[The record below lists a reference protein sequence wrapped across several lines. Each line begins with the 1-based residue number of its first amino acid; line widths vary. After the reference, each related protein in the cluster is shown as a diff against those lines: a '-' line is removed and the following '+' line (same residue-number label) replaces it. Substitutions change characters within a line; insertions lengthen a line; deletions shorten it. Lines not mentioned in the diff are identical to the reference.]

1 MSEDIKPENGSIPP
15 RVTIKIPGQSGELAE
30 TPTAATVPTNKT
42 KTARISLD
50 QVTADP
56 GATQAASVSGV
67 GVASKT
73 IRLAPAMTGQVLISP
88 MPSVGKALS
97 GMIFEESKSQ
107 TSRISLESV
116 MAEMAGKSQDSPPK
130 TIKVKRPVLTTTP
143 KVAGL
148 SAESQADILPPA
160 AMAPPPPAGELV
172 SKSQTARVDIV
183 PEAVEAQ
190 QTQKK
195 TIKIRRADG
204 GAGESKPAG
213 RSISIARAEG
223 ESAEVTRTGVDV
235 PAPHGIFIAI
245 AAAAALVLCFML
257 YVLAAQANP
266 GLGWA
271 VGI

>member
-15 RVTIKIPGQSGELAE
+15 RVTIKIPGQSGELPEA
-30 TPTAATVPTNKT
+30 PTTATVPSNKA

-50 QVTADP
+50 QVTAEP
-56 GATQAASVSGV
+56 GAAPAAPASGV

-97 GMIFEESKSQ
+97 EMILEAPKSQ
-107 TSRISLESV
+107 TSRISLESA
-116 MAEMAGKSQDSPPK
+116 MAETGGKLQDSTPK
-130 TIKVKRPVLTTTP
+130 TIKVKRPVLSNAP
-143 KVAGL
+143 KVASL
-148 SAESQADILPPA
+148 SAEVQVE
-160 AMAPPPPAGELV
+160 PPPPASELI
-172 SKSQTARVDIV
+172 SKSQTARVDII
-183 PEAVEAQ
+183 PEAAEPQ

-204 GAGESKPAG
+204 GGDSKPAG

-223 ESAEVTRTGVDV
+223 ESAEASKSGADV
-235 PAPHGIFIAI
+235 PAPHGIFIAM

-257 YVLAAQANP
+257 YVLAAQTNP
-266 GLGWA
+266 SLGWP

>member
-15 RVTIKIPGQSGELAE
+15 RVKIKIPGQSGELAE
-30 TPTAATVPTNKT
+30 TPTAATVPANKT

-50 QVTADP
+50 QVTAEP
-56 GATQAASVSGV
+56 GATQTAPVSGV

-73 IRLAPAMTGQVLISP
+73 IRLAPAMTGQVLIST

-97 GMIFEESKSQ
+97 GMISEESKSQ

-116 MAEMAGKSQDSPPK
+116 MAEMAGKPQDSPPK

-148 SAESQADILPPA
+148 STESQTEVSPPA
-160 AMAPPPPAGELV
+160 AIVPPQPAGELI

-204 GAGESKPAG
+204 GAGDIKPVS
-213 RSISIARAEG
+213 RSVSIARAEG
-223 ESAEVTRTGVDV
+223 ESTEAAKNGADV
-235 PAPHGIFIAI
+235 PAPHGIFIAM

>member
-30 TPTAATVPTNKT
+30 TPTVATVPSNKA

-50 QVTADP
+50 QVTAEP

-67 GVASKT
+67 GVASKM

-97 GMIFEESKSQ
+97 GMIFEEPKSQ
-107 TSRISLESV
+107 TSRISLEAA
-116 MAEMAGKSQDSPPK
+116 MAETGAKRQDSAPK
-130 TIKVKRPVLTTTP
+130 TIKVKRPMLTTTP

-148 SAESQADILPPA
+148 SVEAQSEIPSSA
-160 AMAPPPPAGELV
+160 ATAQPPPAGELL
-172 SKSQTARVDIV
+172 SKSQTARVDII
-183 PEAVEAQ
+183 PEAAEPQ

-204 GAGESKPAG
+204 GAGDIKPVS
-213 RSISIARAEG
+213 RSMSIARAEG
-223 ESAEVTRTGVDV
+223 ESAEAPRTGAEVS
-235 PAPHGIFIAI
+235 APHGIFIAI

-257 YVLAAQANP
+257 YVLAAQTNP
-266 GLGWA
+266 ALGWP

>member
-30 TPTAATVPTNKT
+30 TPTAATVPVNKT
-42 KTARISLD
+42 KTSRISLD
-50 QVTADP
+50 QVTAEP
-56 GATQAASVSGV
+56 GATQAASVNGV

-73 IRLAPAMTGQVLISP
+73 IRLAPAMTGQVLISS
-88 MPSVGKALS
+88 MPSVGKVLS
-97 GMIFEESKSQ
+97 GMISAESKSQ
-107 TSRISLESV
+107 TSRISLESA
-116 MAEMAGKSQDSPPK
+116 MAETGTKSPDSVPK
-130 TIKVKRPVLTTTP
+130 TIKVKRPMLTTTP

-148 SAESQADILPPA
+148 SAESQSEAPPPA
-160 AMAPPPPAGELV
+160 TMAPPPPAGELL
-172 SKSQTARVDIV
+172 SKSQTARVDII
-183 PEAVEAQ
+183 PEAAEPQ

-204 GAGESKPAG
+204 GSGDIKTVG

-223 ESAEVTRTGVDV
+223 ESPEALKAGSDV
-235 PAPHGIFIAI
+235 PAPHGIFIAM

-266 GLGWA
+266 ELGWV

>member
-1 MSEDIKPENGSIPP
+1 MSDDIKPENGSIPP

-30 TPTAATVPTNKT
+30 TPTAATVPSNKT
-42 KTARISLD
+42 KTSRISLD
-50 QVTADP
+50 QVTAEP

-67 GVASKT
+67 GVASRT

-88 MPSVGKALS
+88 VPSVGKALS

-107 TSRISLESV
+107 TSRISLESAL
-116 MAEMAGKSQDSPPK
+116 AEMGGKSQDSAPK

-143 KVAGL
+143 KMAGL
-148 SAESQADILPPA
+148 STESHAEAPSPA
-160 AMAPPPPAGELV
+160 VMAPPPPAGELV

-183 PEAVEAQ
+183 PEAVESQ

-204 GAGESKPAG
+204 GGGEGKPMV
-213 RSISIARAEG
+213 RSMSIARTEG
-223 ESAEVTRTGVDV
+223 EAPEAGKDGSEVS
-235 PAPHGIFIAI
+235 APHGIFIAM

-257 YVLAAQANP
+257 YVLTAQANP
-266 GLGWA
+266 ALGWV

>member
-1 MSEDIKPENGSIPP
+1 MSDDIKPENGSIPP

-50 QVTADP
+50 QVTAEP

-73 IRLAPAMTGQVLISP
+73 IRLAPAMTNQVLISP

-97 GMIFEESKSQ
+97 GMISEESKSQ

-116 MAEMAGKSQDSPPK
+116 LAEMGGKPQESAPK
-130 TIKVKRPVLTTTP
+130 TIKVKRPVLTNMP
-143 KVAGL
+143 KVTSL
-148 SAESQADILPPA
+148 PAEVQPESPPRAIMVPPQA
-160 AMAPPPPAGELV
+160 AGELV

-183 PEAVEAQ
+183 PEAAEPQ

-204 GAGESKPAG
+204 GAGDSKP
-213 RSISIARAEG
+213 
-223 ESAEVTRTGVDV
+223 VTRSVSLARGEDHEALKDGSEVS
-235 PAPHGIFIAI
+235 APHGIFIAI

-257 YVLAAQANP
+257 YVLTAQANP
-266 GLGWA
+266 ALGWV

>member
-1 MSEDIKPENGSIPP
+1 MSDDIKPENGSIPP

-30 TPTAATVPTNKT
+30 TPTAATMPTNKA

-50 QVTADP
+50 QVTAEP
-56 GATQAASVSGV
+56 GATQAAPVSGV

-73 IRLAPAMTGQVLISP
+73 IRLAPAMTGQVLISS
-88 MPSVGKALS
+88 MPSVGKAVS
-97 GMIFEESKSQ
+97 GMVSEESKSQ
-107 TSRISLESV
+107 TSRISLEAV
-116 MAEMAGKSQDSPPK
+116 MAEISGNSQELPPK
-130 TIKVKRPVLTTTP
+130 TIKVKRPVLTNVP
-143 KVAGL
+143 KVTSL
-148 SAESQADILPPA
+148 PAEVQSESPA
-160 AMAPPPPAGELV
+160 PAMVAPQQPAGELV

-183 PEAVEAQ
+183 PEAAEPQ

-204 GAGESKPAG
+204 ATGDFKPAS
-213 RSISIARAEG
+213 RSVSIARAEG
-223 ESAEVTRTGVDV
+223 ESAEAPKAGSDV
-235 PAPHGIFIAI
+235 PAPHGIFIAM

-266 GLGWA
+266 ALGWP